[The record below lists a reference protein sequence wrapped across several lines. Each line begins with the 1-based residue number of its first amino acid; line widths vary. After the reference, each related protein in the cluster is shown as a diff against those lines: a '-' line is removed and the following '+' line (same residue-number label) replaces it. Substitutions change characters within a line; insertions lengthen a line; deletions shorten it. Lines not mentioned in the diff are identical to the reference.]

1 MKPDRLPALGGAS
14 AVPAMLIP
22 VDASVALACFHCG
35 LPLAGTDGLTV
46 QIDGAARAMCCAGC
60 RAVAQAIVGAGL
72 ESYYRHRQA
81 LPATAA
87 DTVPV
92 ELVQLALYD
101 DPAVQSAFV
110 RPVEGRADRGQSAPG
125 RDEREAVL
133 LIEGITCAACVW
145 LVEGSLQRVAG
156 VTGVQINYSTRRAR
170 IRWDQQ
176 RVALSS
182 ILQAVA
188 SVGYRACPFDAGRV
202 DDLHRRERRRAL
214 AGLAIAGL
222 GMMQVMMYA
231 VPVYLA
237 GADMAADT
245 EQLMRW
251 AGLVL
256 TLPVLLYSAAPI
268 FASAWRDMSGLRVGM
283 DVPVALGIAVAFAA
297 SLQATLAGQGDV
309 YFDSVTMFVFL
320 LLAARFLESQVRARA
335 ARATDEL
342 ARLIP
347 AQAERLPSWTPQR
360 RSLLPVETVAVA
372 QLRAGDIVL
381 VRPGARV
388 PADGR
393 VVDGEGEVDEALLT
407 GESRPVLRGV
417 GATMT
422 GGAINLLSPLVLRVE
437 RVGEQTVLAGIVRLL
452 DRAAAEKPPL
462 AALADRV
469 AGVFVLGLLG
479 VAAATALWWG
489 AHDPARALWVTVAV
503 LVITCPCALSLATP
517 AALAAATS
525 SLARRGLLSTRGHA
539 IETLARAT
547 HFVFDKTGTLTTG
560 RLRVSGF
567 EVEAADGHAATPAD
581 RAQCLAWV
589 AALEG
594 GSEHPIG
601 RALREFAQPELPAPA
616 AGDDDP
622 GGGPDAGPDAGL
634 DTGASLAG
642 RVVDLSHVPGG
653 GVQARVDGRNLRLG
667 APAFVA
673 ELSGTLPDNR
683 DAGPMQRGDT
693 QVVLGDRR
701 GRLARFTLSDQIRP
715 GARELLDRLQ
725 AGGAHIV
732 LLSGDQP
739 ATVEAV
745 AHTLGLAAT
754 QSPDSAVVRGGMTP
768 QAKLAFVRGL
778 QADGAVVAMFG
789 DGVNDA
795 PVLAQAQV
803 SIALGCGTQVAQAA
817 ADMVWMVDDDG
828 TDMGR
833 LLAAIDTCRRTMRV
847 IRQNLVWAAAY
858 NLVAVPL
865 AVAGMVTPW
874 VAALGMSA
882 SSLLVVG
889 NALRLLR
896 ETVQRASGSSGSP
909 QRSAAVV

>member
-1 MKPDRLPALGGAS
+1 
-14 AVPAMLIP
+14 
-22 VDASVALACFHCG
+22 
-35 LPLAGTDGLTV
+35 
-46 QIDGAARAMCCAGC
+46 
-60 RAVAQAIVGAGL
+60 
-72 ESYYRHRQA
+72 
-81 LPATAA
+81 
-87 DTVPV
+87 
-92 ELVQLALYD
+92 
-101 DPAVQSAFV
+101 
-110 RPVEGRADRGQSAPG
+110 
-125 RDEREAVL
+125 
-133 LIEGITCAACVW
+133 
-145 LVEGSLQRVAG
+145 
-156 VTGVQINYSTRRAR
+156 
-170 IRWDQQ
+170 
-176 RVALSS
+176 
-182 ILQAVA
+182 
-188 SVGYRACPFDAGRV
+188 
-202 DDLHRRERRRAL
+202 
-214 AGLAIAGL
+214 
-222 GMMQVMMYA
+222 
-231 VPVYLA
+231 
-237 GADMAADT
+237 
-245 EQLMRW
+245 
-251 AGLVL
+251 
-256 TLPVLLYSAAPI
+256 
-268 FASAWRDMSGLRVGM
+268 
-283 DVPVALGIAVAFAA
+283 
-297 SLQATLAGQGDV
+297 
-309 YFDSVTMFVFL
+309 VFL

-372 QLRAGDIVL
+372 RLRAGDIVL

-417 GATMT
+417 GATLT

-567 EVEAADGHAATPAD
+567 EVAAADGHAATPAD
-581 RAQCLAWV
+581 RAQCLNWV

-601 RALREFAQPELPAPA
+601 RALREFAQRELPAPA

-622 GGGPDAGPDAGL
+622 GGGPDAGPDDDPDAGP

-642 RVVDLSHVPGG
+642 RVVDLRHVPGG
-653 GVQARVDGRNLRLG
+653 GVEATVDGRPLRLG
-667 APAFVA
+667 APGFVA
-673 ELSGTLPDNR
+673 ELSGTPPDNR
-683 DAGPMQRGDT
+683 DPGPMQRGDT

-701 GRLARFTLSDQIRP
+701 GRLARFTLADQIRP
-715 GARELLDRLQ
+715 GARELLERLH
-725 AGGAHIV
+725 AGGALIV

-745 AHTLGLAAT
+745 AHTLGLTALRSHA
-754 QSPDSAVVRGGMTP
+754 PAVVRGGMTP

-803 SIALGCGTQVAQAA
+803 SIALGSGTQVAQAA

-828 TDMGR
+828 TDMRR

-874 VAALGMSA
+874 IAALGMSA

-896 ETVQRASGSSGSP
+896 ETAPGATQPRGSRP
-909 QRSAAVV
+909 WPAAQT